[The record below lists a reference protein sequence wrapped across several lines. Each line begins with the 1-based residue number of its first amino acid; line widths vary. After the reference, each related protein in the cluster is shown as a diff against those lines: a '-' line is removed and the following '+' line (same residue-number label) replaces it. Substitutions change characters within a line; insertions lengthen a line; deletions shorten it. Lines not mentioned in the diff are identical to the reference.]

1 MLVAYDTILYAQHSY
16 LLYYCSYRVHLTLY
30 VPEYI
35 IAVGTKTVCELKE
48 TSTTKSITLQWN
60 PPTKMSKEVTAYRVE
75 YSENK
80 PSSLKRSVD
89 VSIEQTSFKITE
101 LLPGTEYQINV
112 RTVTAK
118 GTGTPTEIIATTS
131 KQCSLVR
138 LLP

>member
-1 MLVAYDTILYAQHSY
+1 MYHAG
-16 LLYYCSYRVHLTLY
+16 
-30 VPEYI
+30 YI
-35 IAVGTKTVCELKE
+35 ITIGTETVCDLIE
-48 TSTTKSITLQWN
+48 TSTTKSIILQWN
-60 PPTKMSKEVTAYRVE
+60 PPTKMSKGVTAYRVE
-75 YSENK
+75 YSEKK

-118 GTGTPTEIIATTS
+118 GTATPTEIIATTS
-131 KQCSLVR
+131 KYIVACIISLVT